1 MSQVNSKADALDL
14 DHQDQ
19 IDLQTSTV
27 FEKKGFFITP
37 SNLNC
42 ELIIY
47 WFKAGLGGRGMRM
60 QKRPS
65 LSICKP
71 GNNNAFLCNVFP

>member
-27 FEKKGFFITP
+27 FEKKRFFITP

-47 WFKAGLGGRGMRM
+47 WFKAGGVAWGQGHA
-60 QKRPS
+60 
-65 LSICKP
+65 
-71 GNNNAFLCNVFP
+71 NAKKAFTFHLQTWKQ